1 MSRLPRRTAIA
12 AAAAAAGAVCIAL
25 PGVASAATPTFTGH
39 VAVPK
44 PIAVPKAPVN
54 AFMAPAGKSNIHNDT
69 YMSDLYRW
77 AGPLGK
83 NMSVASKGAGG
94 ECASITF
101 NQKGQIVAIC
111 VLPFTSAFLTLM
123 DPNTLKIITQAELPA
138 PPDYPLPSTTS
149 GGGYTDVAGGY
160 FYLDN
165 TGQAVVSTATQ
176 HLITYKP
183 VTTRGITFFKV
194 MYDIDLSSFIG
205 SSADVIQSAL
215 PDSNGNIWFATKFGV
230 VGVVNHS
237 PAADQPHVQ
246 VTKLVGVVPN
256 PLAGQPDQPAA
267 LTEGIGNSFAMDER
281 GGVYIVSTQ
290 AMYRFESVNG
300 APTATWRTTYDN
312 TNTVKPGQKS
322 AGSGTTPTIIP
333 GNRVA
338 IVDNSDPENVV
349 VYDNATGAEVCKV
362 PVFGKGAS
370 ATENSLISV
379 GNSLITENNYG
390 FASPATDANK
400 VVPGMSRIDVSSDGT
415 CVTKWTNTKVV
426 VPSVVSKASSKT
438 GLIYTYTHRKNTSA
452 WYWTAVD
459 YRSGKEVY
467 SRLVG
472 KGPRFNNSYA
482 SLYVAP
488 NGDGFVGVLPG
499 LVRVRDGK

>member
-1 MSRLPRRTAIA
+1 MSRFRRPAVMA
-12 AAAAAAGAVCIAL
+12 AAALCVGL
-25 PGVASAATPTFTGH
+25 PAVASASTPTFTGRPA
-39 VAVPK
+39 VAKPVLVP
-44 PIAVPKAPVN
+44 PAPVN
-54 AFMAPAGKSNIHNDT
+54 PFMAPAGKSNIHNDT
-69 YMSDLYRW
+69 FMSDTYRW
-77 AGPLGK
+77 AGPLGR
-83 NMSVASKGAGG
+83 NMNVAFKSMGG

-101 NQKGQIVAIC
+101 NAKGQIVAIC

-138 PPDYPLPSTTS
+138 PPDYPLPSSTS
-149 GGGYTDVAGGY
+149 GGGFTDLAGGY

-165 TGQAVVSTATQ
+165 KGQAVVSTATQ

-183 VTTRGITFFKV
+183 VTTRGTTFFKL

-230 VGVVNHS
+230 VGVVNHA
-237 PAADQPHVQ
+237 PAENQPLVQ
-246 VTKLVGVVPN
+246 VTKMTGTVPN
-256 PLAGQPDQPAA
+256 PLAGQDGQPAVLDEA
-267 LTEGIGNSFAMDER
+267 IGNSFAMDES

-290 AMYRFESVNG
+290 ALYRYQSVG
-300 APTATWRTTYDN
+300 GMPTVTWRTTYDN
-312 TNTVKPGQKS
+312 TNTVKPGQKTP
-322 AGSGTTPTIIP
+322 GSGTTPTIIP
-333 GNRVA
+333 SDRVA
-338 IVDNSDPENVV
+338 IMDNSDPENIV
-349 VYDNATGAEVCKV
+349 VYDNATGAQVCKV
-362 PVFGKGAS
+362 PVFNKGAS
-370 ATENSLISV
+370 ANENSLISV
-379 GNSLITENNYG
+379 GNSLIAENNYG
-390 FASPATDANK
+390 FANVVTDANK
-400 VVPGMSRIDVSSDGT
+400 VVGGMSRIDVASNGT

-426 VPSVVSKASSKT
+426 VPSVVSKFSSKT

-488 NGDGFVGVLPG
+488 NGDGFVGVVPG